1 MDKNSHE
8 RSQNMIMKISGSL
21 IKTFIKKKMTDNEY
35 LKNALEAAADGI
47 DGIAGEKL
55 SGFIDKLCEDNSFA
69 AKFEKIYGDQ
79 RRDIDSLLSYTAE
92 NNGEGFSKQAV
103 YDSFDNWKENNGSG
117 LHITKSEMQRIIGN
131 LFNNIESAIAK
142 DNDLQEYWK
151 ILGIEENVLKIRG
164 ETAEIHNDTTKI
176 INVQN
181 EHGQKLDELL
191 SRTDNLKTPTIEE
204 SLLSIIDNNKEFT
217 EKFTDSE
224 SALLFLDKK

>member
-1 MDKNSHE
+1 M
-8 RSQNMIMKISGSL
+8 
-21 IKTFIKKKMTDNEY
+21 
-35 LKNALEAAADGI
+35 
-47 DGIAGEKL
+47 
-55 SGFIDKLCEDNSFA
+55 
-69 AKFEKIYGDQ
+69 
-79 RRDIDSLLSYTAE
+79 LSYTAE

-224 SALLFLDKK
+224 SALLFLDKKSKIYLSDVYVAPCVSGDQTIDELLETWSKPPLQEKGKKKSCFFAEVQVWARQVL